1 MDTGRAIQ
9 HLEFGRQAILRMLA
23 CALLLCALGRCQQ
36 ASEPAGPVPG
46 GPQPQAQIPPP
57 GPSPA
62 YLEPQGT
69 VPEILASLVRDLDPV
84 TNVFYNSA
92 RVVFLKQAIEKAAI
106 PRQQVMLTSNLAD
119 ELLKSGQIDE
129 AIRTVEP
136 FLFPGAG
143 AAVGAPPLRET
154 HEFLAICYLRQGTL
168 DNCIKRHNASSCLLP
183 VRREGIYT
191 VERGP
196 RAAIREL
203 LAVLEE
209 GPDDLGARWLL
220 NIAHMTI
227 GRYPHEVPERWLIPP
242 NAFAAEYDVGRFRNV
257 APQAGLIAPGLAGGG
272 LMEDFDGDGLL
283 DIMISSMGLADQ
295 MRFYHNNGDGSF
307 SDRTETAGLLG
318 EIGGLNMKH
327 ADYDNDGDQD
337 VLVLRGGWMQTGG
350 GFPNSLLRNDGSGR
364 FDNVTREAGL
374 LSFHPTQTAAFGDYD
389 NDGWLDL
396 MIGNEHL
403 EEDPHSSELYH
414 NNGDGTFTDRAVNL
428 GDPRLGYVKGVV
440 WGDYDND
447 GLQDL
452 YVSVQNGDNLLF
464 RNDGRS
470 DPPGPRGEDWRFTQ
484 VGREAGVTEPQHS
497 LPAWF
502 WDYDNDG
509 WLDIFVGGFQITD
522 LADMAALHLGRDSR
536 TATPRLY
543 RNNKK
548 GTFID
553 VSEETRIDRVALAM
567 GSNYGDIDNDG
578 YPDFYIG
585 TGAPA
590 LNLMIPNRL
599 FRNAGGVEFQD
610 VTYSAGVGHLQKGH
624 GIAFGDIDNDGDQ
637 DLFAE
642 MGGFYEIDTFA
653 DALFENPG
661 HGNHWITLGMEGR
674 RSNRAAIGARIRVRV
689 MAPAGPRDIY
699 STVDSGGSFG
709 GNSLQQ
715 EIGLGDARSI
725 EVVEVRW
732 PATGELQAFRN
743 VELDRAYHLVE
754 GEAALRPLA
763 LKRYALPK
771 APRQGER

>member
-1 MDTGRAIQ
+1 MRTGREDLR
-9 HLEFGRQAILRMLA
+9 LEVRGRAGLRMLA
-23 CALLLCALGRCQQ
+23 CALVLCALGRCQQ
-36 ASEPAGPVPG
+36 ATEPAGPVPG
-46 GPQPQAQIPPP
+46 GPGPQTPLPLP
-57 GPSPA
+57 GPAPASPE
-62 YLEPQGT
+62 LQGSI
-69 VPEILASLVRDLDPV
+69 PEILASLTRNLDPV
-84 TNVFYNSA
+84 SNVFYNSA

-119 ELLKSGQIDE
+119 ELLKSGQIEE
-129 AIRTVEP
+129 AIRTAEP

-143 AAVGAPPLRET
+143 AAVGAPPPRET
-154 HEFLAICYLRQGTL
+154 HEFLATCYLRQGER
-168 DNCIKRHNASSCLLP
+168 DNCINRHNASSCLLP
-183 VRREGIYT
+183 IRREAIHT
-191 VERGP
+191 VERGS

-209 GPDDLGARWLL
+209 APDDLGARWLL

-242 NAFAAEYDVGRFRNV
+242 NVFTAEYEVGRFRNV
-257 APQAGLIAPGLAGGG
+257 APQAGLVTPWLAGGG

-283 DIMISSMGLADQ
+283 DIMISSMGLKDQ
-295 MRFYHNNGDGSF
+295 MRFFHSNGDGSF
-307 SDRTETAGLLG
+307 SDRTEAAGLLG
-318 EIGGLNMKH
+318 EVGGLNMKH
-327 ADYDNDGDQD
+327 ADFDNDGDQD
-337 VLVLRGGWMQTGG
+337 VLVLRGGWAKAGG
-350 GFPNSLLRNDGSGR
+350 RFPHSLLRNDGSGR
-364 FDNVTREAGL
+364 FDNVTRAAGVL
-374 LSFHPTQTAAFGDYD
+374 NFHPTQTAAFGDYD

-396 MIGNEHL
+396 IVGNEHL
-403 EEDPHSSELYH
+403 EGDPNPSELYH
-414 NNGDGTFTDRAVNL
+414 NNGDGTFTDRTVNL
-428 GDPRLGYVKGVV
+428 GDPQLGYVKGVV

-452 YVSVQNGDNLLF
+452 YVSVQDGDNLLF
-464 RNDGRS
+464 HNGGRR
-470 DPPGPRGEDWRFTQ
+470 DPPGPDGGDWRFTE
-484 VGREAGVTEPQHS
+484 VGRQAGVTEPQYS

-522 LADMAALHLGRDSR
+522 LADVAALHLGRDSR

-543 RNNKK
+543 RNNRN
-548 GTFID
+548 GTFTD

-578 YPDFYIG
+578 YPDYYIG

-590 LNLMIPNRL
+590 LNMLIPNRL

-637 DLFAE
+637 DIFAE
-642 MGGFYEIDTFA
+642 MGGFYEIDVSA
-653 DALFENPG
+653 SALFENPG
-661 HGNHWITLGMEGR
+661 HGNRWITLKMEGR

-689 MAPAGPRDIY
+689 QAPAGPRDIY

-732 PATGELQAFRN
+732 PTTGEVQEFRN
-743 VELDRAYHLVE
+743 VALDRAYHLIE
-754 GEAALRPLA
+754 GE
-763 LKRYALPK
+763 
-771 APRQGER
+771 